1 MLKGIN
7 FITSLVAVFVTFL
20 LFTLINNQFFGG
32 WRLDLTANK
41 LYTLSAGTEE
51 ILQDIDEPI
60 NLYFFFSSSA
70 SEDLTSLRS
79 YALRVQEML
88 EEYVLGANGKIKLQV
103 IDPEAFSEEE
113 DQAAGFGLQKVPINQ
128 SGQEIYFGLAGT
140 NALDDREVIPFF
152 QMEREEF
159 LEYELSKLVYN
170 LNTDRKFTLGI
181 FSTLPVTAQTD
192 PTTYQVQPAWVA
204 VQQLQELF
212 QVQELNALSS
222 ETLAG
227 LGLLLL
233 IQPRALDDSQRF
245 VIDQFVMAGGK
256 LLVFVDPLADTE
268 DPRQAA
274 PMGAAMG
281 AATGMNPLLEQW
293 GLEFR
298 PEKILGDAKAALMV
312 NLSTGASARHLG
324 ILGFTADNFADDD
337 LVMAALEGVNFSTA
351 GILSLEAV
359 PGIDARV
366 LIASSTAAMPFNTF
380 QFQFMSSPE
389 DLQQGF
395 AATGETYPV
404 AVRLSGTA
412 TTAYPDGIEGYEGEV
427 IQSTEQLQV
436 VVVADTDL
444 LSDRLWVQVQNF
456 FGQQISSAFADNGSF
471 ITNLVDNLSGSN
483 ALISVRSR
491 GQFSRP
497 FTRVEELRR
506 RAEASY
512 LKSSED
518 LQARLSETEAKLS
531 ELQSARINDGVLT
544 LTPEQNAAL
553 KQFQDE
559 KLIIRK
565 QLRSVRHQLD
575 KDIKSLG
582 AGLKFLNIVLLPL
595 LLTGFLLVGRR
606 LNIFSRREKTS

>member
-7 FITSLVAVFVTFL
+7 FIISLVAVFVTFL

-51 ILQDIDEPI
+51 ILQDIEEPI
-60 NLYFFFSSSA
+60 NLYFFFSNSA

-79 YALRVQEML
+79 YARRVQEML
-88 EEYVLGANGKIKLQV
+88 EEYALGANGKLKLQV

-128 SGQEIYFGLAGT
+128 SGQEIYFGLAAT
-140 NALDDREVIPFF
+140 NALDDLEIIPFF
-152 QMEREEF
+152 QLDREEF

-170 LNTDRKFTLGI
+170 LSTDGKFALGI
-181 FSTLPVTAQTD
+181 FSSLPVTAQTD
-192 PTTYQVQPAWVA
+192 PRTYQVQPAWVV

-212 QVQELNALSS
+212 QVRELMALSR

-227 LGLLLL
+227 LELLLL
-233 IQPRALDDSQRF
+233 IQPKTLDDSQRF

-256 LLVFVDPLADTE
+256 LLVFVDPLVDTE
-268 DPRQAA
+268 APRQA
-274 PMGAAMG
+274 PPMG
-281 AATGMNPLLEQW
+281 AATGMNPLLEKW
-293 GLEFR
+293 GLQFS
-298 PEKILGDAKAALMV
+298 PEQVLGDAKAALMV
-312 NLSTGASARHLG
+312 NLSSGASARHLG
-324 ILGFTADNFADDD
+324 ILGFTPDNFADDD
-337 LVMAALEGVNFSTA
+337 LVMASLEGVNFSTA
-351 GILSLEAV
+351 GILSLEEV
-359 PGIDARV
+359 PGIDASV
-366 LIASSTAAMPFNTF
+366 LIASSTVAMPFNTF
-380 QFQFMSSPE
+380 QFQFLSSPE

-395 AATGETYPV
+395 AATGEAYPV

-412 TTAYPDGIEGYEGEV
+412 STAYPEGIEGYEGEV

-444 LSDRLWVQVQNF
+444 LSDRLWVQVQHF
-456 FGQQISSAFADNGSF
+456 FGQQITSAFADNGSF
-471 ITNLVDNLSGSN
+471 VINLVDNLSGSN

-497 FTRVEELRR
+497 FTRVEALRR

-518 LQARLSETEAKLS
+518 LQARLRETEAKLS
-531 ELQSARINDGVLT
+531 ELQSARINDGALT

-559 KLIIRK
+559 QLIIRK
-565 QLRSVRHQLD
+565 QLRSVRHQLN
-575 KDIKSLG
+575 KDISSLG

-606 LNIFSRREKTS
+606 LNILSRRGKAS